1 MQIPSGPEALLHIK
15 AGYMTAA
22 DPSMPKM
29 NDIPLA
35 TKGGSIHDHW
45 YSAALGTLFQKSYF
59 LVGGPHASTTHFPLD
74 SSSFQITYLNIVN

>member
-35 TKGGSIHDHW
+35 TKGGSIHDQLLLRITRT
-45 YSAALGTLFQKSYF
+45 ATDE
-59 LVGGPHASTTHFPLD
+59 FPREKLLRVRFVPMIKTVSD
-74 SSSFQITYLNIVN
+74 GF

>member
-45 YSAALGTLFQKSYF
+45 
-59 LVGGPHASTTHFPLD
+59 HAVPTV
-74 SSSFQITYLNIVN
+74 NIGQRR